1 MNFKISFAAFETE
14 LESFL
19 SSKTKNIV
27 LMERVGGAGPQV
39 PGQRDEVQEQ
49 RGQAGKHYVS

>member
-1 MNFKISFAAFETE
+1 
-14 LESFL
+14 
-19 SSKTKNIV
+19 
-27 LMERVGGAGPQV
+27 MERVGRAGPQV